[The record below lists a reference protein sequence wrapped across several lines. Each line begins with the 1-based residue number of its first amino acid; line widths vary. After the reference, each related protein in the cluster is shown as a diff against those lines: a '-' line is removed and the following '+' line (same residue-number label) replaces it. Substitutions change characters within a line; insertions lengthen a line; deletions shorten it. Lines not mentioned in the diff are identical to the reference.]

1 MYWKKTLASLV
12 CLTSSSLLYSMSDT
26 DLNNAIINSNPPTVN
41 PVTTIDFTS
50 NVTLTTNI
58 APLLYPLNTTQSLTP
73 VSQTTTI
80 NGNNFTLN
88 GGTGFRGFV
97 VIGGAA
103 QINNLT
109 FSGTQAIG
117 GSANSTSNGGGGGG
131 LGGALLI
138 RGGSTVTLSDCAFA
152 NSSAMGGSG
161 GTASSSAGGGGGGLT
176 GNGGVNT
183 SGNPNDGGG
192 GGGGFAFNGGNSTN
206 GDNGFSGGGGGGAG
220 SVGQIGSD
228 SQGGTGGNNFANA
241 GGGAGGVL
249 TGGNRNGMP
258 GLGGAG
264 GGGGGQGGGSGGA
277 GNVGGGGGGGGIGG
291 NDNRGCPSNCNGGA
305 GGQGGGI
312 APPFFGGGGGGG
324 GGYSR
329 GANEGSFG
337 GVGGNGGLGGGGG
350 GGGMN
355 GRGIDGGTGGGAA
368 GGMGGLGGGGGGG
381 GNGNGVLG
389 PGAGGGSVYGAP
401 GNPGFANSSLTG
413 PFGGGGGGGSGLG
426 GAIFIENLGTL
437 NIQTSASA
445 PTLFQGNSV
454 TGGAGGNGAANGFAQ
469 GTDIFMMSG
478 SSLNFSLNSPVTIS
492 NAIEGD
498 QGAGGGDTTIGGLTT
513 SGPALL
519 VLDGANTYTGITNVL
534 GGGLQINDS
543 VVTDVEVQS
552 GATLT
557 GTFSINRNSFP
568 TPNNGNLTNS
578 GTVSPGVNQL
588 GTITISGNFT
598 NNSNGTLA
606 IGITPSETNGS
617 LFLPTGT
624 SLLNGG
630 ILQVDI
636 NPGSY
641 IDGTQY
647 TVINSPT
654 TGTFAQINKVGPMAD
669 FIVIDVSY
677 SSVLLTIRNNPIFN
691 NPPLS
696 PVAAAVADCIISA
709 VPFTPGSDFALVVN
723 TIGLLNNNQLNQ
735 ALIDLSPVNYG
746 ALDWINA
753 RNNNYI
759 ADILSERLFELC
771 CSLKDCCSCTCNRT
785 VWVDVFGNL
794 MNNSKHYNNLTPFD
808 ANAVGVATG
817 LDYCFNTFTLGAAF
831 AYTHTWLHWKHQHGH
846 GNINSFYG
854 ALYGNYQ
861 GCWLNL
867 DISAIGGGSD
877 HHLNRKIDIR
887 GTSVLTGAPV
897 VLDRTA
903 KSHPWGY
910 FFTGHLGLRTD
921 WEWCSTTFEPFG
933 LVDYNYFQVQSFKE
947 HGANSINLNVKKHHQ
962 NMLRSEAG
970 LRAYRTWAC
979 ECYCFAPYI
988 GLSWVGEFPLN
999 HSKQRASFTGESCV
1013 IDVTSYHSSVQ
1024 LASPQAGVKWTNE
1037 CGVSFL
1043 VGYKGLYNSKTS
1055 INEIE
1060 ANLDW
1065 VF

>member
-26 DLNNAIINSNPPTVN
+26 DLNTAIMNSNPPTI
-41 PVTTIDFTS
+41 PQVTTINFTS
-50 NVTLTTNI
+50 DVTLTTNI
-58 APLLYPLNTTQSLTP
+58 APLLYPLNTTQSLSP

-97 VIGGAA
+97 VIGGAV
-103 QINNLT
+103 QINNLA

-117 GSANSTSNGGGGGG
+117 GSADPTGNGGGGGG

-138 RGGSTVTLSDCAFA
+138 RGGTTVTLSDCSFT
-152 NSSAMGGSG
+152 NSSATGGSG
-161 GTASSSAGGGGGGLT
+161 GSCNVNTGAAGAGGGGLT

-183 SGNPNDGGG
+183 SDNPNDGGG
-192 GGGGFAFNGGNSTN
+192 GGGGFAFAGGDAANT
-206 GDNGFSGGGGGGAG
+206 DGFSGGGGGGAG
-220 SVGQIGSD
+220 SAGGLGSD
-228 SQGGTGGNNFANA
+228 SMGGTGGNNYANV
-241 GGGAGGVL
+241 GGGIGGTAVNNV
-249 TGGNRNGMP
+249 TGLP

-264 GGGGGQGGGSGGA
+264 GGGGGSGGGSGGN
-277 GNVGGGGGGGGIGG
+277 GGVGGGGGAGGIGG
-291 NDNRGCPSNCNGGA
+291 RDCASGNTCIGGTGGNGD
-305 GGQGGGI
+305 
-312 APPFFGGGGGGG
+312 FGGGGGGG
-324 GGYSR
+324 GGFSR
-329 GANEGSFG
+329 GAANNSFA

-355 GRGIDGGTGGGAA
+355 GRGIDGGVGTGGA

-381 GNGNGVLG
+381 GNSTVGFV

-401 GNPGFANSSLTG
+401 GNPGTTNSSTTA
-413 PFGGGGGGGSGLG
+413 PFGGPGGGGSALG

-445 PTLFQGNSV
+445 PTLFQGDSV
-454 TGGAGGNGAANGFAQ
+454 TGGAGGTGAANGFAQ

-478 SSLNFSLNSPVTIS
+478 SSLNFTLNSPVTL
-492 NAIEGD
+492 NNPIEGD
-498 QGAGGGDTTIGGLTT
+498 QGAGGGSTTAGGLTMN
-513 SGPALL
+513 GPALL
-519 VLDGANTYTGITNVL
+519 VLNGANTYTGITNVQS
-534 GGGLQINDS
+534 GVLQINDS
-543 VVTDVEVQS
+543 VVTDVTVQS
-552 GATLT
+552 GGTLT
-557 GTFSINRNSFP
+557 GTFSINQNSSL

-606 IGITPSETNGS
+606 IGITPSGTNGK

-654 TGTFAQINKVGPMAD
+654 TGTFAQVNKVGPMAD
-669 FIVIDVSY
+669 YIILEVSY
-677 SSVLLTIRNNPIFN
+677 SSVILTILNNPIFF
-691 NPPLS
+691 NPSLS
-696 PVAAAVADCIISA
+696 PVARAVANCIISA
-709 VPFTPGSDFALVVN
+709 VPFTPGSDFASVVD
-723 TIGLLNNNQLNQ
+723 TIGLLNNSQLNQ

-771 CSLKDCCSCTCNRT
+771 CSPKDCCSCTCNRT
-785 VWVDVFGNL
+785 FWLDVFGNL

-808 ANAVGVATG
+808 ADAVGGAAG
-817 LDYCFNTFTLGAAF
+817 LDYCFNSFTLGAAF
-831 AYTHTWLHWKHQHGH
+831 AYTHTWLHWKHHHGH
-846 GNINSFYG
+846 GDINSYYG

-861 GCWLNL
+861 GCWLDL
-867 DISAIGGGSD
+867 DISAIGGGSH
-877 HHLNRKIDIR
+877 HHLNRKIDIH

-921 WEWCSTTFEPFG
+921 WQWCSTTFEPFG
-933 LVDYNYFQVQSFKE
+933 LVDYNYFQRESFKE
-947 HGANSINLNVKKHHQ
+947 HGANSLNLNVKKHNQ
-962 NMLRSEAG
+962 NMLRGEAG

-1024 LASPQAGVKWTNE
+1024 LASPQAGVKWTTNG
-1037 CGVSFL
+1037 GVSFL
-1043 VGYKGLYNSKTS
+1043 VGYKGLYNDKTN